1 MQNNSIKVWGL
12 AGLDFKGKNLIIEK
26 LKKIFPDDLI
36 IVDLDDL
43 LIDLTQPGRE
53 AYRQIHNFFGE
64 EFFDKKGQLKLKKL
78 WKFVYENQNKL
89 KILYFLLDPLLM
101 DSVAKVIDANKHKK
115 ILVNANGFIYEH
127 WKTILNGVFWFKI
140 NKSRFLSNLD
150 KDLPC
155 LPERYFYILEKVFI
169 KPSHLLVVDLPEET
183 DLQLKQ
189 LVDLLK

>member
-1 MQNNSIKVWGL
+1 MKVWGL

-26 LKKIFPDDLI
+26 LKKVFPDDLI

-53 AYRQIHNFFGE
+53 AYRQILNFFGE

-127 WKTILNGVFWFKI
+127 WKAILNGVFWFKI

-169 KPSHLLVVDLPEET
+169 KPAHLLIIDLPEET

-189 LVDLLK
+189 VVDLLK